1 MMLNQLAFKIKD
13 IHKAYSEGVTAS
25 DVVNESLRRIDST
38 ADEGIYLYM
47 ASQQQLSQAISELGK
62 FDPEDKPL
70 WGIPFAV
77 KDNIDVA
84 GMSTTAAC
92 PAFSYLA
99 KEDAYVVSLLK
110 RAGAIVIGKTNLDQF
125 ATGLV
130 GVRTPYPAPKNAVN
144 PDYVPGGSSSG
155 SAVTVA
161 HEHVVFSLGT
171 DTAGSGR
178 IPAALNNIVGLK
190 PSLGSLSNRGVLPAC
205 RTLDTISVFST
216 TVEDAAKVF
225 DCCAVHDPLEPFSK
239 SYSFEPHTL
248 DVNNL
253 TLAIPNTETIEFD
266 DESQKKA
273 FYDAVTFWQDSG
285 VNIVEI
291 DFSLFYE
298 VAELLY
304 DGPWVAER
312 KSALMPFIDDHPQDI
327 HPITL
332 SIINKA
338 THYSASDLFT
348 AQYHLQT
355 LKMKVSSLMEGI
367 DGLCTPSMPGFV
379 TLEQV
384 ADEPIKANS
393 RLGTYTNFV
402 NLLDMCAITVPGP
415 SQDNGLP
422 SSITLVSQGGSDR
435 KVREWGS
442 YFCQNHRS
450 L

>member
-1 MMLNQLAFKIKD
+1 MLNQLAFKIKD

-25 DVVNESLRRIDST
+25 DVVNESLSRIAST
-38 ADEGIYLYM
+38 ADDGIYLYL
-47 ASQQQLSQAISELGK
+47 ANQQQLSQAISELGK
-62 FDPEDKPL
+62 FDPEEKPL

-84 GMSTTAAC
+84 GMPTTAAC

-99 KEDAYVVSLLK
+99 QEDAYVVTLLK
-110 RAGAIVIGKTNLDQF
+110 QAGAIVIGKTNLDQF

-161 HEHVVFSLGT
+161 HNHVAFSLGT

-178 IPAALNNIVGLK
+178 IPAALNNIIGLK

-205 RTLDTISVFST
+205 RTLDTISVFAT

-225 DCCAVHDPLEPFSK
+225 DCCAVHDSLEPYSKSYPLEP
-239 SYSFEPHTL
+239 YTL
-248 DVNNL
+248 DLTNL
-253 TLAIPNTETIEFD
+253 TLAIPNPETIEFD
-266 DESQKKA
+266 DESQINA
-273 FYDAVTFWQDSG
+273 FYDAVKFWQESG
-285 VNIVEI
+285 VTIKEI

-312 KSALMPFIDDHPQDI
+312 KSALTPFIDDHPDEI
-327 HPITL
+327 HPTTL

-338 THYSASDLFT
+338 TNYSASDLFT

-355 LKMKVSSLMEGI
+355 LKMKAASLMKDI

-379 TLEQV
+379 TLDQV
-384 ADEPIKANS
+384 ANEPIKANS

-415 SQDNGLP
+415 SQENGLP
-422 SSITLVSQGGSDR
+422 SSITLVSQGGNDI
-435 KVREWGS
+435 KVREWGH
-442 YFCQNHRS
+442 YYHQNQYC
-450 L
+450 